1 MYKAVFLTIISL
13 FFTLNTYAQDFY
25 NYFDKKNLYS
35 INYPDKW
42 EVKVGEEGYD
52 VTFSNKLKTA
62 FCGIKSSEVDDT
74 VSTIDLINS
83 LEAEF
88 KNAKKITQKTFNK
101 KECENIGIT
110 QGIWRLY
117 RNDAVNMVLYVFS
130 KDKKVYIITEII
142 NKSESKEESKLLKQ
156 VSYSFKVKNK

>member
-1 MYKAVFLTIISL
+1 MYKVVFLAIITL
-13 FFTLNTYAQDFY
+13 FITLNAYAQGFY
-25 NYFDKKNLYS
+25 NYFDTKKLYS

-62 FCGIKSSEVDDT
+62 FCGIRSSEVENDISALEILD
-74 VSTIDLINS
+74 S
-83 LEAEF
+83 LETDL
-88 KNAKKITQKTFNK
+88 KDVKKITQKTFNK

-117 RNDAVNMVLYVFS
+117 RNNAINMVLYVLI
-130 KDKKVYIITEII
+130 KDKKIYILTEII
-142 NKSESKEESKLLKQ
+142 NKSESKEESLLLKK
-156 VSYSFKVKNK
+156 VSYSFNVKK